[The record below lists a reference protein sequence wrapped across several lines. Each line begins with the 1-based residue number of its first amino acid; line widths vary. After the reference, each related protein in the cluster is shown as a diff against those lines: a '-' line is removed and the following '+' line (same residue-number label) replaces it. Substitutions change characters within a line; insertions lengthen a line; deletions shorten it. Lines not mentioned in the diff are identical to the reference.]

1 MLSATMLSIK
11 QYPVI
16 EPCCFILYNFGVT
29 SQLFFFYMNTRLMI
43 LISKKTTKT
52 KAFESQLSSG
62 RLEIKPNMNLQQKGK
77 TYIK

>member
-11 QYPVI
+11 QYSVI
-16 EPCCFILYNFGVT
+16 EPCFILYNFGVT
-29 SQLFFFYMNTRLMI
+29 SQLFFFYTNTRLMI
-43 LISKKTTKT
+43 LISKKMTKT